1 MPSIVLLSESM
12 LAPDRGTFARGRIA
26 LGKHTPSLRVGDRL
40 TTGEKNVA
48 GASAHAGIIG
58 TASSGG

>member
-1 MPSIVLLSESM
+1 M
-12 LAPDRGTFARGRIA
+12 LAPDKGTFARGGIA